1 MISKQIGVC
10 MVKLKTWLYV
20 YKEAMRIF
28 EIKQTHNR
36 TLQNMISNTICLV
49 GKL

>member
-1 MISKQIGVC
+1 MVSKQIGVC
-10 MVKLKTWLYV
+10 MVDLKTWLSV
-20 YKEAMRIF
+20 YKEATRIF

-36 TLQNMISNTICLV
+36 TMQNIISNTICLS